1 MLSAKTCG
9 QHNKVIDS
17 VSTIRLIVLISV
29 VLSFLVGRGS
39 LLIQCQEFEIL
50 FIPFISAS
58 ILIICCAYINNVQS
72 YAIICKIYPFCP
84 FFFIFAAFLGKNR
97 SHRRVFCHSKQFI
110 LRPFAHRPLAQKVAQ
125 PLSRRP
131 ATLAQI
137 CRRHPPSFP
146 PHPPSSPPIVFH
158 FFAASSVLTAISS
171 ILPLPPFI
179 FSAAPAVLIAIL
191 TLLSA
196 TAPILPATNYMLIS
210 GHEIMIAKHDFLIS
224 CPETTVSRLAIIL
237 KRAAGAMVLVSA
249 QGVAYAGDI
258 VITINRI

>member
-1 MLSAKTCG
+1 M
-9 QHNKVIDS
+9 
-17 VSTIRLIVLISV
+17 
-29 VLSFLVGRGS
+29 
-39 LLIQCQEFEIL
+39 
-50 FIPFISAS
+50 
-58 ILIICCAYINNVQS
+58 IICCAYINYVQS

-84 FFFIFAAFLGKNR
+84 FFFIFAAFLGKNGG
-97 SHRRVFCHSKQFI
+97 HRRVFCHSKQFI

-137 CRRHPPSFP
+137 CRRHPPSFF
-146 PHPPSSPPIVFH
+146 PIVFH
-158 FFAASSVLTAISS
+158 FFAAPSVFSATSS
-171 ILPLPPFI
+171 ILPLPPFS
-179 FSAAPAVLIAIL
+179 FSAAPAVLLAIL

-237 KRAAGAMVLVSA
+237 KRAAGAMALVSA
-249 QGVAYAGDI
+249 QGVAYAGDR
-258 VITINRI
+258 VIAINRI

>member
-58 ILIICCAYINNVQS
+58 ILIYVCAYINYVQS
-72 YAIICKIYPFCP
+72 YSIICKIYPFCP

-97 SHRRVFCHSKQFI
+97 GHRRVFCHSKQFI

-137 CRRHPPSFP
+137 CRRHPPSSP
-146 PHPPSSPPIVFH
+146 PHPPSSLLIVFH
-158 FFAASSVLTAISS
+158 FFATSSVFFADSLRLLRRFIRLDRH
-171 ILPLPPFI
+171 ILHLA
-179 FSAAPAVLIAIL
+179 AAPIHLFRR
-191 TLLSA
+191 
-196 TAPILPATNYMLIS
+196 S
-210 GHEIMIAKHDFLIS
+210 GCLARHSDPPVHHRANLGRYQLYVDFK
-224 CPETTVSRLAIIL
+224 A
-237 KRAAGAMVLVSA
+237 
-249 QGVAYAGDI
+249 
-258 VITINRI
+258 

>member
-1 MLSAKTCG
+1 M
-9 QHNKVIDS
+9 
-17 VSTIRLIVLISV
+17 
-29 VLSFLVGRGS
+29 
-39 LLIQCQEFEIL
+39 IQCQEFEIL

-58 ILIICCAYINNVQS
+58 ILIYVCAYINYVQS

-97 SHRRVFCHSKQFI
+97 GHRRVFCHSKQLV

-131 ATLAQI
+131 AKLAQI
-137 CRRHPPSFP
+137 CRRHL
-146 PHPPSSPPIVFH
+146 PSSPPRLPSSLPIV
-158 FFAASSVLTAISS
+158 
-171 ILPLPPFI
+171 FI
-179 FSAAPAVLIAIL
+179 FSAAPSVSSAIL
-191 TLLSA
+191 PLLSA

-237 KRAAGAMVLVSA
+237 KRAAGAMALVSA
-249 QGVAYAGDI
+249 QVLAYAGVV
-258 VITINRI
+258 VIIIIII

>member
-1 MLSAKTCG
+1 M
-9 QHNKVIDS
+9 
-17 VSTIRLIVLISV
+17 
-29 VLSFLVGRGS
+29 
-39 LLIQCQEFEIL
+39 
-50 FIPFISAS
+50 
-58 ILIICCAYINNVQS
+58 QS

-97 SHRRVFCHSKQFI
+97 GHRRVFCHSKQFI

-137 CRRHPPSFP
+137 CRRHPPSSSPHPPSSP
-146 PHPPSSPPIVFH
+146 PHPPSSPPHPPSSLPIVFH
-158 FFAASSVLTAISS
+158 FFATSSIFSVISS
-171 ILPLPPFI
+171 ILTLPSFI
-179 FSAAPAVLIAIL
+179 FSAAPAVLLAIL

-210 GHEIMIAKHDFLIS
+210 GHEIMIAKHDFIIS

-237 KRAAGAMVLVSA
+237 KRAAGAMALVSA
-249 QGVAYAGDI
+249 QGVAYASDR
-258 VITINRI
+258 VITINRIWLNIFNSVVIPPHLLSPLQHGRYGSDCQPLTPAGVPGVTAGGKSISICNTM

>member
-9 QHNKVIDS
+9 QHNKAIDS
-17 VSTIRLIVLISV
+17 VSTIRFIVLISV

-97 SHRRVFCHSKQFI
+97 GHRRVFCHSKQFI
-110 LRPFAHRPLAQKVAQ
+110 LRPLTARPLAQKVAQ
-125 PLSRRP
+125 PLSRRS
-131 ATLAQI
+131 AKLAQI
-137 CRRHPPSFP
+137 CRRHPPSSP

-158 FFAASSVLTAISS
+158 FLATSSVFFADSLQLLCRFIRLDRR
-171 ILPLPPFI
+171 ILHLAAVTIHLLRRSGCLARHSDPPVRHR
-179 FSAAPAVLIAIL
+179 A
-191 TLLSA
+191 
-196 TAPILPATNYMLIS
+196 N
-210 GHEIMIAKHDFLIS
+210 
-224 CPETTVSRLAIIL
+224 LA
-237 KRAAGAMVLVSA
+237 R
-249 QGVAYAGDI
+249 Y
-258 VITINRI
+258 

>member
-1 MLSAKTCG
+1 M
-9 QHNKVIDS
+9 
-17 VSTIRLIVLISV
+17 
-29 VLSFLVGRGS
+29 
-39 LLIQCQEFEIL
+39 IQCQEFEIL

-72 YAIICKIYPFCP
+72 YAIICKIYPFCL

-97 SHRRVFCHSKQFI
+97 GHRRVFCHSKQFI

-125 PLSRRP
+125 LLSRRP
-131 ATLAQI
+131 AKLAQI
-137 CRRHPPSFP
+137 CRRHPPSSS
-146 PHPPSSPPIVFH
+146 PHPPSSLSHPPSFLPHPPSSLPIVFD

-171 ILPLPPFI
+171 ILPLPPFS
-179 FSAAPAVLIAIL
+179 FSAAPAVLLAIL

-196 TAPILPATNYMLIS
+196 TALILPATNYMLIS

-224 CPETTVSRLAIIL
+224 CPETTISRLAIIL
-237 KRAAGAMVLVSA
+237 KRAAGAMALVSA